1 MYLLRVFND
10 IASTIGKGNGN
21 LLVLLD
27 LSAAFDTI
35 DHVILFAI
43 LKKYIGFDGTA
54 LKLIMSYFSDRTQRV
69 QIDGILSEF
78 ASIVCGVPQGSVLG
92 PLKFC
97 LYMLPLSAIL
107 RFHKIGYHVY
117 ADDTQI
123 YVSFKCDDPSQAL
136 GKMNACI
143 SDIRRWMILNKLK
156 INDAKTEF
164 IVFRSPMLKHDLS
177 DLSVNV
183 GGNVIKPSEKV
194 RDLGVIL
201 DQTLSFDDHISTI
214 CQSAHFHIRNIGR
227 IRNLLSFD
235 ACATLIHALIGSRLD
250 YCNSLLYNIA
260 DAKVERLQKVQNQA
274 ARILTRS
281 PRRDHITPVLKQLHW
296 LKVRE
301 RIRYKVLILA
311 HKSFYETAPQY
322 LSALV
327 TARLCEKY
335 KIQHRSL
342 FTMYTTLE

>member
-1 MYLLRVFND
+1 
-10 IASTIGKGNGN
+10 
-21 LLVLLD
+21 
-27 LSAAFDTI
+27 
-35 DHVILFAI
+35 
-43 LKKYIGFDGTA
+43 
-54 LKLIMSYFSDRTQRV
+54 MSYFSDRTQRV

-78 ASIVCGVPQGSVLG
+78 ASIVCEVPQGSVLG

-164 IVFRSPMLKHDLS
+164 IVFRSPMLKHDMS

-250 YCNSLLYNIA
+250 YIPLQMQ
-260 DAKVERLQKVQNQA
+260 RLKDCKKC
-274 ARILTRS
+274 RI
-281 PRRDHITPVLKQLHW
+281 KQ
-296 LKVRE
+296 RAFSQGRFAE
-301 RIRYKVLILA
+301 
-311 HKSFYETAPQY
+311 
-322 LSALV
+322 
-327 TARLCEKY
+327 
-335 KIQHRSL
+335 
-342 FTMYTTLE
+342 TTLLPCLSSYTG